1 MHDGAAAH
9 RGIGDRFAEDQSK
22 RAKSGVIA
30 AGGYA
35 GFIVGAGLINCE
47 AVVADG
53 GGGEVGAQVKLRVT
67 LAGLLQKEA
76 AR

>member
-35 GFIVGAGLINCE
+35 GFIVGGGFIDGE
-47 AVVADG
+47 AVVVDG
-53 GGGEVGAQVKLRVT
+53 DSGEVGVQVKLRVT